1 VIKEILEK
9 QQLGQATVKGWLK
22 TRRDSKA
29 GISFLQINDGSC
41 LGNLQVVANNELN
54 NYANILTMTSGCAI
68 EATGELVRSQGSGQA
83 VELQASSVKLI
94 GEIDDP
100 ETYPIQPKRHTMEFL
115 RLHPHLRIRTNTF
128 GAIARVRHHLANAIH
143 NFFND
148 NGYFWV
154 NTPIITT
161 NDCEGAGELFR
172 VSIFDALQANKN
184 KTYADDFF
192 GGPTYLTVSGQLNVE
207 TYCCALSKVYTFGP
221 TFRAENSN
229 TSRHLAEFWMIEPEL
244 AFGTLKDVILL
255 AQNMLKHVIKHV
267 LSVCSEDMAFFEQHI
282 SPGIIAR
289 LQATANAVFQ
299 QITYTHAIDLLKES
313 KQNFEFPVAWGLDLQ
328 SEHERYLA
336 EVLFQGPVI
345 ITDYPK
351 EIKSFYMRLND
362 DHKTVAAMDII
373 VPGIGEIIGGSA
385 REERYDIL
393 QAKMQEM
400 NLGAE
405 YQWYLDLRKYGTVP
419 HGGFGLGFERL
430 LGYITGVANIR
441 DLIPFPRTVNN
452 ALF

>member
-1 VIKEILEK
+1 MIKEILDK
-9 QQLGQATVKGWLK
+9 QVLGHATVRGWLK

-29 GISFLQINDGSC
+29 GVSFLQINDGSC
-41 LGNLQVVANNELN
+41 LRNLQVVATSTLE
-54 NYANILTMTSGCAI
+54 NYPTILTMTSGCAI
-68 EATGELVRSQGSGQA
+68 EATGELVSSQGAGQA
-83 VELQASSVKLI
+83 VELQASNIKLVGDI
-94 GEIDDP
+94 SDP

-128 GAIARVRHHLANAIH
+128 GAVARVRHHLANAIH
-143 NFFND
+143 NFFSD
-148 NGYFWV
+148 QGYFWV

-172 VSIFDALQANKN
+172 VSIFDALKANKN
-184 KTYADDFF
+184 YAEDFF
-192 GGPTYLTVSGQLNVE
+192 GLPTYLTVSGQLNVE

-244 AFGTLKDVILL
+244 AFATLKDVISL
-255 AQNMLKHVIKHV
+255 AQNMLKHVIRHI
-267 LSVCSEDMAFFEQHI
+267 LSVCSEDMAFFDQHI
-282 SPGIIAR
+282 SPGVVAR
-289 LQATANAVFQ
+289 LESTANSIFA
-299 QITYTHAIDLLKES
+299 QITYTKAIELLKES
-313 KQNFEFPVAWGLDLQ
+313 KQKFEFPVEWGLDLQ

-336 EVLFQGPVI
+336 ETLFKSPVV

-351 EIKSFYMRLND
+351 DIKSFYMRLND
-362 DHKTVAAMDII
+362 DHNTVSAMDII

-393 QAKMQEM
+393 KSRMHAM
-400 NLGAE
+400 NLGEE

-430 LGYITGVANIR
+430 LGYITGVANVR